1 MEGTSSSKIRVIIAD
16 DDALV
21 RKMVGAMIEDDP
33 GLDLVGVGEDADQA
47 LELAAQHEP
56 DVAVLDLNMPGG
68 GGFGGAGAAARIKA
82 AFPDMRVLALTA
94 SDDMET
100 KMKLANMG
108 ADGYIVKGASREQIL
123 NGIAGAMGVG

>member
-1 MEGTSSSKIRVIIAD
+1 MEGSPKIRVIIAD

-21 RKMVGAMIEDDP
+21 RKMVGAMIDEAP
-33 GLDLVGVGEDADQA
+33 ELELVGIGEDADQA
-47 LELAAQHEP
+47 LDLAAQHNP

-82 AFPDMRVLALTA
+82 AFPAMRVLALTA
-94 SDDMET
+94 SDDLET

-108 ADGYIVKGASREQIL
+108 ADGYIVKGASRDQIL

>member
-1 MEGTSSSKIRVIIAD
+1 MEGSPKIRVIIAD

-21 RKMVGAMIEDDP
+21 RKVVGAMIDEAP
-33 GLDLVGVGEDADQA
+33 ELELVGIGEDADQA
-47 LELAAQHEP
+47 LDLAAQHNP

-94 SDDMET
+94 SDDLET

-108 ADGYIVKGASREQIL
+108 ADGYIVKGASRDQIL

>member
-1 MEGTSSSKIRVIIAD
+1 MEGEPRIRVIIAD
-16 DDALV
+16 DDELV
-21 RKMVGAMIEDDP
+21 RKMVGAMIEGDP
-33 GLDLVGVGEDADQA
+33 GLELVGVGEDADQA
-47 LELAAQHEP
+47 LELAAEHSP

-123 NGIAGAMGVG
+123 AGIAGAMGAG

>member
-1 MEGTSSSKIRVIIAD
+1 MEGAPAIRVIIAD
-16 DDALV
+16 DDELV
-21 RKMVGAMIEDDP
+21 RRMVGAMIDEAP
-33 GLDLVGVGEDADQA
+33 GLQLVGVGEDADQA
-47 LELAAQHEP
+47 LDLVGEHKP

-82 AFPDMRVLALTA
+82 AYPEVRVLALTA
-94 SDDMET
+94 SDDLET

>member
-1 MEGTSSSKIRVIIAD
+1 MEAAPLIRVVIAD
-16 DDALV
+16 DDELV
-21 RKMVGAMIEDDP
+21 RKMVGAMIEEAP
-33 GLDLVGVGEDADQA
+33 NLELVGVAEDADQA
-47 LELAAQHEP
+47 LELVGQHEP

-82 AFPDMRVLALTA
+82 AFPDVRVLALTA
-94 SDDMET
+94 SDDLET

>member
-1 MEGTSSSKIRVIIAD
+1 VEGSSKIRVIIAD

-21 RKMVGAMIEDDP
+21 RKMVGAMIEEDP
-33 GLDLVGVGEDADQA
+33 NLDLVGVGEDADQA

-82 AFPDMRVLALTA
+82 AYPDMRVLALTA

-108 ADGYIVKGASREQIL
+108 ADGFIVKGASREQIL
-123 NGIAGAMGVG
+123 NGIAGSMGVG

>member
-1 MEGTSSSKIRVIIAD
+1 MEGAPRIRVIIAD
-16 DDALV
+16 DDELV
-21 RKMVGAMIEDDP
+21 RQMVSQMIEDSPD
-33 GLDLVGVGEDADQA
+33 LELVGVGEDADQA
-47 LELAAQHEP
+47 LELASEHSP

-100 KMKLANMG
+100 KMKLANIG

>member
-1 MEGTSSSKIRVIIAD
+1 MEGTHKIRVIIAD

-21 RKMVGAMIEDDP
+21 RKMVGAMIDEAPD
-33 GLDLVGVGEDADQA
+33 LELVGVGEDADQA
-47 LELAAQHEP
+47 LELAAEHSP

-94 SDDMET
+94 SDDLET

-123 NGIAGAMGVG
+123 AGIAGAMGLG

>member
-1 MEGTSSSKIRVIIAD
+1 MEGGPKIRVIIAD
-16 DDALV
+16 DAGLV
-21 RKMVGAMIEDDP
+21 RKMVGAMIDDAP
-33 GLDLVGVGEDADQA
+33 DLELVGIGEDADQA
-47 LELAAQHEP
+47 LELAAEHNP

-108 ADGYIVKGASREQIL
+108 
-123 NGIAGAMGVG
+123 

>member
-1 MEGTSSSKIRVIIAD
+1 MEGAPKIRVIIAD
-16 DDALV
+16 DDELV
-21 RKMVGAMIEDDP
+21 RKMVGAMIDDAP
-33 GLDLVGVGEDADQA
+33 DLELVGVGDDADQA
-47 LELAAQHEP
+47 LELAAEHNP

-68 GGFGGAGAAARIKA
+68 GGFGGAGAAVRIKA

-123 NGIAGAMGVG
+123 AAIAGAMGVG

>member
-1 MEGTSSSKIRVIIAD
+1 MEGAQRIRVIIAD
-16 DDALV
+16 DDELV
-21 RKMVGAMIEDDP
+21 RKMVGAMIEGDP
-33 GLDLVGVGEDADQA
+33 GLELVGVGEDADQA
-47 LELAAQHEP
+47 LELAAEHSP

-94 SDDMET
+94 SADMET

-123 NGIAGAMGVG
+123 AGIAGAMGSG

>member
-1 MEGTSSSKIRVIIAD
+1 MEGQPRIRVIIAD
-16 DDALV
+16 DDELV
-21 RKMVGAMIEDDP
+21 RRMVGAMIEDAPD
-33 GLDLVGVGEDADQA
+33 LELVGVGEDADQA
-47 LELAAQHEP
+47 LELAAEHSP

-123 NGIAGAMGVG
+123 AGIAGAMGIG

>member
-1 MEGTSSSKIRVIIAD
+1 MEGAPKIRVIIAD
-16 DDALV
+16 DDELV
-21 RKMVGAMIEDDP
+21 RKMVGAMIEDAPD
-33 GLDLVGVGEDADQA
+33 LELVGVGEDADQA
-47 LELAAQHEP
+47 LELAAAHSP

-123 NGIAGAMGVG
+123 AGIAGAMGVG

>member
-1 MEGTSSSKIRVIIAD
+1 MIIAD
-16 DDALV
+16 DDELV
-21 RKMVGAMIEDDP
+21 RKMVRAMIEDAPD
-33 GLDLVGVGEDADQA
+33 LELVGVGEDADQA
-47 LELAAQHEP
+47 LELAAEHNP

-123 NGIAGAMGVG
+123 AGIAGSMGLG

>member
-1 MEGTSSSKIRVIIAD
+1 MEGSPKIRVIIAD
-16 DDALV
+16 DDELV
-21 RKMVGAMIEDDP
+21 RKMVGAMIDDAAD
-33 GLDLVGVGEDADQA
+33 LELVGVGEDADQA
-47 LELAAQHEP
+47 LELAAEHNP

-82 AFPDMRVLALTA
+82 AFPDIRVLALTA

-123 NGIAGAMGVG
+123 NAISGAMGVG